1 MSENSSTKKRKQS
14 QHHQQQQHI
23 VGVHYSLGNK
33 IGEGSFGIIFE
44 GMNLLYNNTTN
55 ANMTKYVAIKFEPRK
70 SDTPQLKDEYRA
82 YKILKNQ
89 PHVPKVYYYGQEG
102 LHNILIIDLL
112 GPSLEDL
119 FEWCGRQFSI
129 KTCSLLAIQMIDTL
143 KTIHCNNL
151 IYRDIKPDN
160 FLIAEYQL
168 TSYIA
173 STNNNGSSAASAVT
187 TSTAASI
194 SSYNPTNG
202 NNNNNNNNT
211 SSNNNST
218 NKIICNNNNEFNDP
232 NYVYIVDFGMAKQF
246 RDPISKQHIPYREKK
261 SLSGTARYMSINT
274 HLGKEQSRRD
284 DLESLGHVFFYFLR
298 GQLPWQG
305 LKAANNK
312 LKYEKIGKTKQ
323 ASSVDFLCMNGK
335 IPWQF
340 GEFLRYARNL
350 KFEEEPDYEML
361 KGLMHSVL
369 EELNMANDT
378 HYDWMDLN
386 GGRGWDIRLNKRNNL
401 NGYGGGNTN
410 NLKQQQQQQQ
420 QSSKQIVNSNAVNKQ
435 QKSMENL
442 KQIQRD
448 QQRLQQQQMKIQQ
461 NMNSTKPSS
470 STASSQRRRSEDL
483 KNYYLQT
490 SNNGSMSPPL
500 PNEHL
505 RQQQQQQSKLRYSRY
520 NSNNNNNNSNNNNG
534 SLSPQYG
541 SIPAQQTYTSLK
553 QQKYKGQLL
562 PSKNNDNNINK
573 PVVSNGFYYED
584 EQDLE
589 QGLMNEYED
598 YDEDNS
604 NSGITKA
611 WCCGCCSIM

>member
-1 MSENSSTKKRKQS
+1 MSETSSLKRKKQ
-14 QHHQQQQHI
+14 QQQQHI

-44 GMNLLYNNTTN
+44 GMNLLYNNT
-55 ANMTKYVAIKFEPRK
+55 NMTKYVAIKFEPKK
-70 SDTPQLKDEYRA
+70 SDTPQLKDEYRS

-89 PHVPKVYYYGQEG
+89 AHVPKVYYYGQEG
-102 LHNILIIDLL
+102 SNNILIIDLL

-129 KTCSLLAIQMIDTL
+129 KTCTLLAIQMIDTL
-143 KTIHCNNL
+143 KTIHSNNL

-168 TSYIA
+168 TSYI
-173 STNNNGSSAASAVT
+173 SNSSS
-187 TSTAASI
+187 SSI
-194 SSYNPTNG
+194 KSYNSSSH
-202 NNNNNNNNT
+202 NNAG
-211 SSNNNST
+211 
-218 NKIICNNNNEFNDP
+218 KIVCNNINNPDKDP

-284 DLESLGHVFFYFLR
+284 DLESLAHVFFYFLR

-323 ASSVDFLCMNGK
+323 ASTADFLCMNGK

-340 GEFLRYARNL
+340 GEILTYARNL
-350 KFEEEPDYEML
+350 NFEEEPDYEYL
-361 KGLMHSVL
+361 KKVLYSVFD
-369 EELNMANDT
+369 ELNIENDGR
-378 HYDWMDLN
+378 YDWMDLN

-410 NLKQQQQQQQ
+410 NNNVANNGGKFRQQQ
-420 QSSKQIVNSNAVNKQ
+420 NTAR
-435 QKSMENL
+435 QKPMDNL

-448 QQRLQQQQMKIQQ
+448 SQKLENQQQQALRQKKSLQ
-461 NMNSTKPSS
+461 NVNETMSE
-470 STASSQRRRSEDL
+470 RRRSEEL
-483 KNYYLQT
+483 KAYYFNS
-490 SNNGSMSPPL
+490 SNNNSVSMN
-500 PNEHL
+500 PNSDGY
-505 RQQQQQQSKLRYSRY
+505 QSFENGNKMRYSR
-520 NSNNNNNNSNNNNG
+520 
-534 SLSPQYG
+534 LSADQQYG
-541 SIPAQQTYTSLK
+541 SIPNNNR
-553 QQKYKGQLL
+553 YKGQLL
-562 PSKNNDNNINK
+562 PNK
-573 PVVSNGFYYED
+573 KQNGLMYEE

-589 QGLMNEYED
+589 AGLLQDYEEEGYED
-598 YDEDNS
+598 
-604 NSGITKA
+604 GTLGRKLKKVF
-611 WCCGCCSIM
+611 CCCSIM

>member
-1 MSENSSTKKRKQS
+1 MSEHSSLKKRKQ
-14 QHHQQQQHI
+14 QQQQHI

-44 GMNLLYNNTTN
+44 GMNLLYNNITN
-55 ANMTKYVAIKFEPRK
+55 ANLTKYVAIKFEPRK
-70 SDTPQLKDEYRA
+70 SDTPQLKDEYRS

-129 KTCSLLAIQMIDTL
+129 KTCALLAVQMIDTL
-143 KTIHCNNL
+143 KTIHSNNL

-173 STNNNGSSAASAVT
+173 APSTT
-187 TSTAASI
+187 SI
-194 SSYNPTNG
+194 SSHNSKN
-202 NNNNNNNNT
+202 
-211 SSNNNST
+211 SS

-340 GEFLRYARNL
+340 GEFLRYVRNL
-350 KFEEEPDYEML
+350 KFEEEPDYELL
-361 KGLMHSVL
+361 KGLMTSVL
-369 EELNMANDT
+369 EELHIENDS

-410 NLKQQQQQQQ
+410 NAKQYQQYT
-420 QSSKQIVNSNAVNKQ
+420 KQTTPKANLNKT

-448 QQRLQQQQMKIQQ
+448 QQKLQQQQIKIQQ
-461 NMNSTKPSS
+461 SMNK
-470 STASSQRRRSEDL
+470 SSQQKRSEEL
-483 KNYYLQT
+483 KDYYMHT
-490 SNNGSMSPPL
+490 PNNGSMSPPL
-500 PNEHL
+500 ANENL
-505 RQQQQQQSKLRYSRY
+505 NQQQGKLRYSRY
-520 NSNNNNNNSNNNNG
+520 NGNSN
-534 SLSPQYG
+534 QYG
-541 SIPAQQTYTSLK
+541 SIPQQQTYTSLK
-553 QQKYKGQLL
+553 QQRYKGQLI
-562 PSKNNDNNINK
+562 PNNQESNSKNGNN
-573 PVVSNGFYYED
+573 SGFYYED

-589 QGLMNEYED
+589 QGLMDDYEG
-598 YDEDNS
+598 YEEEGQKKKS
-604 NSGITKA
+604 R
-611 WCCGCCSIM
+611 CCGCCNIM